1 MKISRQSR
9 SFFREFEALAVDK
22 TILSWAAFLN
32 RKKLMVIAPQL
43 GLDRKL
49 KAWGIKKKRAREYC
63 NKLRTEFGLLIVSC

>member
-49 KAWGIKKKRAREYC
+49 KAWGIKKKEQENTVTNFVQSSVY
-63 NKLRTEFGLLIVSC
+63 